1 MASAANS
8 PDQHDLAQ
16 VAYAAYGASTS
27 HKNFRGDPMPGWD
40 DLGEAIQT
48 AWTAAALAV
57 QADVVAALEQAV
69 KARQSAENG
78 DT

>member
-1 MASAANS
+1 MSA
-8 PDQHDLAQ
+8 DLAE
-16 VAYAAYGASTS
+16 VAYAAYGASTG
-27 HKNFRGDPMPGWD
+27 HKNFRGDPMPAWE

-69 KARQSAENG
+69 RARPSAENG
-78 DT
+78 AT